1 MKKIFY
7 FLLLTMIIALPAC
20 SMPLAPSVTLTPTTD
35 AVATQVSLLLTAQPS
50 ATQPEMPTTAATG
63 TLPPLKTSTP
73 TIEPSATLAPS
84 ATPTLNPNDPRATY
98 GNPSWSDTLES
109 AKNFYL
115 YENDNTKIDST
126 PGAIVL
132 TGKNANGWI
141 GWTLTY
147 SQNPTNFYLEATFKT
162 GDCAGSDLYGM
173 VFRASKDNTGYYFGV
188 TCDGQYNLHGR
199 DFNNNEDA
207 EIIPFKQAGAIHSGA
222 NQTNRLGIL
231 AQGDKIR
238 LYANGTLLEE
248 VTDSAYSSGYF
259 GPFIAAYHTANFTVN
274 MDEIDLWKLN

>member
-1 MKKIFY
+1 MRKIVY
-7 FLLLTMIIALPAC
+7 SFLLLVLIALPAC

-35 AVATQVSLLLTAQPS
+35 AVATQVSQLLTAQPT
-50 ATQPEMPTTAATG
+50 ATQPETPTTVPTG
-63 TLPPLKTSTP
+63 TLPPTLTSTP
-73 TIEPSATLAPS
+73 TGEPSATPAPN
-84 ATPTLNPNDPRATY
+84 ATPTLNPDDPRSTY
-98 GNPSWSDTLES
+98 GNPSWNDTLET

-126 PGAIVL
+126 PGSLVL
-132 TGKNANGWI
+132 TGKTPNGWI

-147 SQNPTNFYLEATFKT
+147 AQNPTNFYLEATFKT
-162 GDCAGSDLYGM
+162 GDCADSDLYGM
-173 VFRASKDNTGYYFGV
+173 VFRASKENTGYYFGV

-207 EIIPFKQAGAIHSGA
+207 EIIALKQASAIHSGA

-231 AQGDKIR
+231 AQGDRIS

-248 VTDSAYSSGYF
+248 VTDSTYGSGYF
-259 GPFIAAYHTANFTVN
+259 GPFIAANHTANFTVN